1 LSFKDF
7 KPLIILSVFILMII
21 GFVYVVSL
29 YWPRYEE
36 YFFELGLLGKEGKA
50 EDYFPND
57 NSSVF
62 LGTPMSWKIYVH
74 NHMGGEQDVLIKV
87 RLLNSTM
94 KAPDDRLHEPSPYPS
109 FVELPVSLS
118 IDETVLIPFSFS
130 VLDAVYDNGTVI
142 KAVIVNGDFIDV
154 DVKDNS
160 TDGFRVVFEIWVY
173 DESMNQYSFG
183 WYSKDEFYSASIYM
197 WFIFNLTYV

>member
-1 LSFKDF
+1 MSFDDF
-7 KPLIILSVFILMII
+7 KPIIYLGVFLGLIIAS
-21 GFVYVVSL
+21 VYVISL
-29 YWPRYEE
+29 YWPKYEE

-50 EDYFPND
+50 EGYFPDD

-62 LGTPMSWKIYVH
+62 IGTPMSWNVYVH

-94 KAPDDRLHEPSPYPS
+94 EAPDDRKHEPSPYPS
-109 FVELPVSLS
+109 VVEFPVSLS
-118 IDETVLIPFSFS
+118 IDETVLVPFSFN
-130 VLDAVYDNGTVI
+130 VLDAVYDNGTII

-154 DVKDNS
+154 GVKDNS
-160 TDGFRVVFEIWVY
+160 TAGFRVVFEIWVY

-197 WFIFNLTYV
+197 WFFLNV